1 MVEKR
6 DEELKDREA
15 YIRQLEETL
24 RQQHIVP
31 SRIPSAKTFINPP
44 TSASILAFDPDAA
57 PADVPLPVSPA
68 IPRVE
73 LEFEDDEPV
82 TELSPSSTQ
91 RFNDLKHTLAVLDKD
106 QAPDEETQARVDNL
120 LRYALRSSIVLTSLI
135 CREMAVK
142 ESSQRAVIEQQFVQI
157 ADLQRANQKLSK
169 DVQEKV
175 GG

>member
-1 MVEKR
+1 MEKR

-31 SRIPSAKTFINPP
+31 SRIPSANSLINPP
-44 TSASILAFDPDAA
+44 ASASILAFDPDAA

-73 LEFEDDEPV
+73 LELDDQPV

-120 LRYALRSSIVLTSLI
+120 LRCATIFSIVLTSLT

-142 ESSQRAVIEQQFVQI
+142 ESSQRAIIEQQFVQI